1 MYVIRPHTLRH
12 HCQFATPVV
21 DCDRGWVI
29 PIVRSKKYGR
39 GDVWVCRHFLTGVA
53 RGHCRMLHMHAQVN
67 LGKDLEVVAKNG
79 RVVVVGS
86 RGKVQIDPRDLMVKE
101 ADGTLAHG

>member
-1 MYVIRPHTLRH
+1 ML
-12 HCQFATPVV
+12 CM
-21 DCDRGWVI
+21 
-29 PIVRSKKYGR
+29 RS
-39 GDVWVCRHFLTGVA
+39 
-53 RGHCRMLHMHAQVN
+53 QVN

-101 ADGTLAHG
+101 ADGT